1 MIAQNDSSKIKIS
14 TTANQAVTRADINA
28 SVITYN
34 DGVKIDFD
42 TSSFV
47 LNTKT
52 WTIDKGGELSF
63 RKNITA
69 SGEVVLHE
77 GNQKIRLRTVPSD
90 EGNWNDLLVD
100 LANVNIGDLSPYFV
114 SKDRLEGLISGSGRI
129 ENPGV
134 KMTVILK
141 LNSFVLMKIQLAN

>member
-1 MIAQNDSSKIKIS
+1 MTASVYRIPVSVYLLKNDSSQIKIS
-14 TTANQAVTRADINA
+14 TASTQAVSKANLNA

-34 DGVKIDFD
+34 DGVKINFD

-63 RKNITA
+63 RSNTTA

-77 GNQKIRLRTVPSD
+77 SNQLSKIKNRSFQMRAVGTTCWS
-90 EGNWNDLLVD
+90 
-100 LANVNIGDLSPYFV
+100 
-114 SKDRLEGLISGSGRI
+114 
-129 ENPGV
+129 
-134 KMTVILK
+134 ILP
-141 LNSFVLMKIQLAN
+141 M